1 MTLFDDLL
9 YHTLFIDSQV
19 EMWLGCFHFLVIY
32 GAAMSTRV
40 TFFLHEHVF
49 SILLGICLDR
59 ELLGNIA
66 TPRLTFQKG
75 AKTFFKKA
83 VPLLFPQ
90 TMNG

>member
-1 MTLFDDLL
+1 MDDLL
-9 YHTLFIDSQV
+9 YHTLVIDSQV

-32 GAAMSTRV
+32 SAVMSTHV
-40 TFFLHEHVF
+40 TCLFFLHEHVF

-59 ELLGNIA
+59 DLLGNIT

-75 AKTFFKKA
+75 AKAFFKKA